1 VRSVIDGLVAQAP
14 VEKAFELIA
23 ELRGTGAQELA
34 IEFTVSIH
42 KGRELRLAP
51 DEDERRISDVL
62 MRQAHQPAAWPPG
75 TPRPRL
81 SLPLPYHR
89 QP

>member
-1 VRSVIDGLVAQAP
+1 MIDGLVAQAP
-14 VEKAFELIA
+14 AEKAFELIA

-42 KGRELRLAP
+42 MGRELRLAP

-62 MRQAHQPAAWPPG
+62 MRQAHQPAARAHG
-75 TPRPRL
+75 TLRPRL
-81 SLPLPYHR
+81 WRPLPYHQ